1 MSKGTPRLLIIGGVQ
16 VPCMVFIFSYAFPDF
31 CSRSGL
37 FGGRGILLAT
47 QWATWNGCSSF
58 FLGLEGALRCWP
70 LAPSPAPR
78 APSPAPELGL
88 LPLVP
93 PKGPP
98 PWPGASSLASA
109 QESPHLP
116 HQEQPESPGQGP
128 CSLGDRWVWGG
139 RLFLWP
145 SDPGGKP
152 QPLCV
157 VLPPP
162 Q

>member
-88 LPLVP
+88 LPLIP
-93 PKGPP
+93 PKGHHPGPVPAAWPP
-98 PWPGASSLASA
+98 HRRAPTFPTRSNQRAQGRGPAAWVTGGSGVVASSSGP
-109 QESPHLP
+109 QIRVGSP
-116 HQEQPESPGQGP
+116 SP
-128 CSLGDRWVWGG
+128 SV
-139 RLFLWP
+139 
-145 SDPGGKP
+145 
-152 QPLCV
+152 
-157 VLPPP
+157 
-162 Q
+162 